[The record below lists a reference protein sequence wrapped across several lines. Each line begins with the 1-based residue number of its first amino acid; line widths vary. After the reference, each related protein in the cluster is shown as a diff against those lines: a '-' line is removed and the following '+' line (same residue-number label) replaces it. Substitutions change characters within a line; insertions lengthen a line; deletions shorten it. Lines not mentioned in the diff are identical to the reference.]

1 MFVFWGDGSASSRA
15 LVDAIR
21 VRSTENFNW
30 TFIFIL
36 AVVFYVYWSEIN
48 KKNYEAIYA
57 GLALYGVH
65 WLYEIANAVIGHVAG
80 YPLWSVSN
88 ASTTFIL
95 LIGVCWELSMMFSL
109 AGIISFKMLPH
120 DRSKRYFAKNGKGGV
135 SCKLV
140 GALEMALLFAL
151 FESFLAGT
159 SNHSFIW
166 VYKWWGVLP
175 VFITTYVPFFLASN
189 YVPDMEPKKRKAFL
203 IGLWGLVALL
213 LVILIPAGG
222 HLGRTR
228 CLDCGK
234 RNGQYEIQAYEPKGL
249 LARLHRLFHGG
260 AFLPRLYTVRAA
272 GRA

>member
-1 MFVFWGDGSASSRA
+1 MFVFWGDGSQAARD

-21 VRSTENFNW
+21 IRSTENFNW

-36 AVVFYVYWSEIN
+36 SVVFYVYWSEIN
-48 KKNYEAIYA
+48 RKNTEAVCA

-65 WLYEIANAVIGHVAG
+65 WLYEIGNAVIAHVFG

-88 ASTTFIL
+88 GSTTFIL

-109 AGIISFKMLPH
+109 AGIISFEMLPQ
-120 DRSKRYFAKNGKGGV
+120 DRSRRYFAKSGRSGID
-135 SCKLV
+135 CRLV

-175 VFITTYVPFFLASN
+175 VFVTTYIPFFLAAN
-189 YVPDMEPKKRKAFL
+189 YVPDMEPKKRTRFL
-203 IGLWGLVALL
+203 VVLWSLVALL
-213 LVILIPAGG
+213 LIVLIP
-222 HLGRTR
+222 LG
-228 CLDCGK
+228 
-234 RNGQYEIQAYEPKGL
+234 II
-249 LARLHRLFHGG
+249 
-260 AFLPRLYTVRAA
+260 
-272 GRA
+272 

>member
-1 MFVFWGDGSASSRA
+1 MFKFWGDGSELSKS
-15 LVDAIR
+15 LVKAIA

-36 AVVFYVYWSEIN
+36 AVVFYVYWSELH
-48 KKNYEAIYA
+48 KKNYEAVFA

-65 WLYEIANAVIGHVAG
+65 WLYEICNAIIAHIFG
-80 YPLWSVSN
+80 YPLWAVSN
-88 ASTTFIL
+88 QSTTFIL

-109 AGIISFKMLPH
+109 AGIISFKMMPQ
-120 DRSKRYFAKNGKGGV
+120 DRTKRYFAKDGRKGV

-140 GALEMALLFAL
+140 VALEMALLFAL

-189 YVPDMEPKKRKAFL
+189 YVPDMEPSARKKFL
-203 IGLWGLVALL
+203 IIEWALVAVLMI
-213 LVILIPAGG
+213 VLIP
-222 HLGRTR
+222 
-228 CLDCGK
+228 CGV
-234 RNGQYEIQAYEPKGL
+234 I
-249 LARLHRLFHGG
+249 
-260 AFLPRLYTVRAA
+260 
-272 GRA
+272 

>member
-1 MFVFWGDGSASSRA
+1 MIVFWGNGSEEAKA
-15 LVDAIR
+15 LVDQIR

-36 AVVFYVYWSEIN
+36 AVVFYVYWSEIQ
-48 KKNYEAIYA
+48 KKNREVVTA

-65 WLYEIANAVIGHVAG
+65 WLYEIGNAVIAHCFG

-88 ASTTFIL
+88 ESTTFIL

-109 AGIISFKMLPH
+109 AGIISFKMLPQ
-120 DRSKRYFAKNGKGGV
+120 DRTKRYFSKNGKGGI
-135 SCKLV
+135 SCKLL

-189 YVPDMEPKKRKAFL
+189 YVPDMKPRARKRFL
-203 IGLWGLVALL
+203 IAEWGLVALL
-213 LVILIPAGG
+213 LIVLIP
-222 HLGRTR
+222 LG
-228 CLDCGK
+228 
-234 RNGQYEIQAYEPKGL
+234 II
-249 LARLHRLFHGG
+249 
-260 AFLPRLYTVRAA
+260 
-272 GRA
+272 

>member
-1 MFVFWGDGSASSRA
+1 MFKFWGDGSELSKS
-15 LVDAIR
+15 LVKAIA

-36 AVVFYVYWSEIN
+36 AVVFYVYWSELH
-48 KKNYEAIYA
+48 KKNFEAVFA

-65 WLYEIANAVIGHVAG
+65 WLYEICNAIIARIFG
-80 YPLWSVSN
+80 YPLWAVSN
-88 ASTTFIL
+88 ESTTFIL

-109 AGIISFKMLPH
+109 AGIISFKMMPQ
-120 DRSKRYFAKNGKGGV
+120 DRTKRYFTKDGRKGV

-140 GALEMALLFAL
+140 VALEMALLFAL

-189 YVPDMEPKKRKAFL
+189 YVPDMEPSARKKFL
-203 IGLWGLVALL
+203 IIEWALVAVLL
-213 LVILIPAGG
+213 AVLIP
-222 HLGRTR
+222 
-228 CLDCGK
+228 CGV
-234 RNGQYEIQAYEPKGL
+234 I
-249 LARLHRLFHGG
+249 
-260 AFLPRLYTVRAA
+260 
-272 GRA
+272 

>member
-1 MFVFWGDGSASSRA
+1 MFVFWGDGSDAAKA
-15 LVDAIR
+15 LVDSIR

-36 AVVFYVYWSEIN
+36 AVVFYVYWSEIH
-48 KKNYEAIYA
+48 KKNTEAVTA

-65 WLYEIANAVIGHVAG
+65 WLYEIANAVIAKIFG

-120 DRSKRYFAKNGKGGV
+120 DRTKRYFAKNGRKGI

-140 GALEMALLFAL
+140 GAIEMALLFAL

-175 VFITTYVPFFLASN
+175 VFVTTYIPFFLASN
-189 YVPDMEPKKRKAFL
+189 YVPDWAPKKRRAFL
-203 IGLWGLVALL
+203 IALWGLVAVLL
-213 LVILIPAGG
+213 AVLIP
-222 HLGRTR
+222 LGV
-228 CLDCGK
+228 
-234 RNGQYEIQAYEPKGL
+234 I
-249 LARLHRLFHGG
+249 
-260 AFLPRLYTVRAA
+260 
-272 GRA
+272 

>member
-1 MFVFWGDGSASSRA
+1 MFKFWGDGSQAA
-15 LVDAIR
+15 KDLVDSIS

-36 AVVFYVYWSEIN
+36 AVVFYVYWTEIN
-48 KKNYEAIYA
+48 KKNFKFVYA

-65 WLYEIANAVIGHVAG
+65 WLYEIVNAIVGHIFG
-80 YPLWSVSN
+80 YPFWSVSN
-88 ASTTFIL
+88 ESTTFIL

-109 AGIISFKMLPH
+109 AGIISYKMLPE
-120 DRSKRYFAKNGKGGV
+120 DKNTRYFAKNGRKGI

-140 GALEMALLFAL
+140 GAIEMAVLFAL

-159 SNHSFIW
+159 SNNSFIW

-189 YVPDMEPKKRKAFL
+189 YVPDMEPAKRKRFL

-213 LVILIPAGG
+213 LIILIP
-222 HLGRTR
+222 LG
-228 CLDCGK
+228 
-234 RNGQYEIQAYEPKGL
+234 II
-249 LARLHRLFHGG
+249 
-260 AFLPRLYTVRAA
+260 
-272 GRA
+272 

>member
-1 MFVFWGDGSASSRA
+1 MFKFWGDGSAEARA

-36 AVVFYVYWSEIN
+36 AVVFYVYWSEIHN
-48 KKNYEAIYA
+48 KNTEAVCA

-65 WLYEIANAVIGHVAG
+65 WLYEIGNAVIGHVTG

-109 AGIISFKMLPH
+109 AGIISFKMMPK
-120 DRSKRYFAKNGKGGV
+120 DRSTRYFAKNGRGGV
-135 SCKLV
+135 SCRLLV
-140 GALEMALLFAL
+140 ALEMALLFAL

-175 VFITTYVPFFLASN
+175 VFVTTYIPFFLASN
-189 YVPDMEPKKRKAFL
+189 YVPDMEPKKRRAFL
-203 IGLWGLVALL
+203 LGLWGLVALL
-213 LVILIPAGG
+213 LAILIP
-222 HLGRTR
+222 LGV
-228 CLDCGK
+228 
-234 RNGQYEIQAYEPKGL
+234 I
-249 LARLHRLFHGG
+249 
-260 AFLPRLYTVRAA
+260 
-272 GRA
+272 

>member
-1 MFVFWGDGSASSRA
+1 MFVFWGDGSAEARA

-36 AVVFYVYWSEIN
+36 AVVFYVYWTEIHN
-48 KKNYEAIYA
+48 KNTQAVCA

-65 WLYEIANAVIGHVAG
+65 WLYEIANAVIGRLSG

-95 LIGVCWELSMMFSL
+95 LVGVCWELSMMFSL
-109 AGIISFKMLPH
+109 AGIISFKMMPQ
-120 DRSKRYFAKNGKGGV
+120 DRSTRYFAKNGRRGI
-135 SCKLV
+135 SCRLLV
-140 GALEMALLFAL
+140 ALEMALLFAL

-175 VFITTYVPFFLASN
+175 VFITTYVPFFLAAN
-189 YVPDMEPKKRKAFL
+189 YVPDMEPKKRRAFL
-203 IGLWGLVALL
+203 LGLWGLVALL
-213 LVILIPAGG
+213 LVILIP
-222 HLGRTR
+222 LGV
-228 CLDCGK
+228 
-234 RNGQYEIQAYEPKGL
+234 I
-249 LARLHRLFHGG
+249 
-260 AFLPRLYTVRAA
+260 
-272 GRA
+272 

>member
-1 MFVFWGDGSASSRA
+1 MFVFWGDGSQEAMD
-15 LVDAIR
+15 LVNAIK

-36 AVVFYVYWSEIN
+36 AVVFYVYWS
-48 KKNYEAIYA
+48 
-57 GLALYGVH
+57 
-65 WLYEIANAVIGHVAG
+65 
-80 YPLWSVSN
+80 VSN
-88 ASTTFIL
+88 ESTTFIL

-109 AGIISFKMLPH
+109 AGIISFKMLPQ
-120 DRSKRYFAKNGKGGV
+120 DRTKRYFAKNGRKGI

-189 YVPDMEPKKRKAFL
+189 YVPDMAPKKRKIFL
-203 IGLWGLVALL
+203 ITEWALVAVLL
-213 LVILIPAGG
+213 AVLIPLGARFSRSRSSGERRRKLSHPSDRGHAG
-222 HLGRTR
+222 H
-228 CLDCGK
+228 
-234 RNGQYEIQAYEPKGL
+234 GQTAETDDRASS
-249 LARLHRLFHGG
+249 GG
-260 AFLPRLYTVRAA
+260 T
-272 GRA
+272 

>member
-1 MFVFWGDGSASSRA
+1 MNGGIIMFRFWGDGSQESMDLVSS
-15 LVDAIR
+15 IR

-36 AVVFYVYWSEIN
+36 AVVFYVYWTEIH
-48 KKNYEAIYA
+48 KKNTGAVCA

-65 WLYEIANAVIGHVAG
+65 WLYEICNAVIGKVFG

-88 ASTTFIL
+88 ESTTFIL

-120 DRSKRYFAKNGKGGV
+120 DRTKRYFSKDGKGGIP
-135 SCKLV
+135 CRLA

-166 VYKWWGVLP
+166 VYRWWGVLP

-189 YVPDMEPKKRKAFL
+189 YVPDLEPKKRRTFL
-203 IGLWGLVALL
+203 IVLWGTVAVLL
-213 LVILIPAGG
+213 AVLIPAGV
-222 HLGRTR
+222 
-228 CLDCGK
+228 
-234 RNGQYEIQAYEPKGL
+234 I
-249 LARLHRLFHGG
+249 
-260 AFLPRLYTVRAA
+260 
-272 GRA
+272 

>member
-1 MFVFWGDGSASSRA
+1 MFRFWGDGSQESMDLVSS
-15 LVDAIR
+15 IR

-36 AVVFYVYWSEIN
+36 AVVFYVYWTEIH
-48 KKNYEAIYA
+48 KKNTEAVCA

-65 WLYEIANAVIGHVAG
+65 WLYEICNAVIGKLSG

-88 ASTTFIL
+88 ESTTFIL

-120 DRSKRYFAKNGKGGV
+120 DRTKRYFSKNGKGGIP
-135 SCKLV
+135 CRLA
-140 GALEMALLFAL
+140 GALQMALLFAL

-166 VYKWWGVLP
+166 VYRWWGVLP

-189 YVPDMEPKKRKAFL
+189 YVPDMEPAKRRTFL
-203 IGLWGLVALL
+203 LVLWGTVAVLL
-213 LVILIPAGG
+213 AVLIPAGV
-222 HLGRTR
+222 
-228 CLDCGK
+228 
-234 RNGQYEIQAYEPKGL
+234 I
-249 LARLHRLFHGG
+249 
-260 AFLPRLYTVRAA
+260 
-272 GRA
+272 